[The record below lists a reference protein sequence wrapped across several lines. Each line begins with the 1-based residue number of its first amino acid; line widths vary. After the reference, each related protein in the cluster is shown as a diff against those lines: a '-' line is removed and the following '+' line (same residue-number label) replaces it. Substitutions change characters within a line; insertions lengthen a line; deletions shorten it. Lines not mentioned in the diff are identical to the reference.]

1 MGNLE
6 PAVRRAVVSP
16 TADATARGRWRALVL
31 TDPVAKLVR
40 NAAHTGITDDTYDL
54 RQLALAAVDLAVA
67 SMGFARE
74 ATLDEVLDTLTGL
87 AARMQPAEEH
97 ASEWRDVAQLV
108 VKGLLNDAR
117 EQRRF
122 SYTFADLSDPG
133 AVRWESYSF
142 RLLSLRDTEYGPV
155 LVASDQAVM
164 LYLDG
169 LDVDI
174 EDAEAALAHVL
185 QRQLDDQRFDA
196 AVRTAAQAERTS
208 RGMAAMLTD
217 LLDAT
222 GRDVRSHDWLVDVPQ
237 RLDRARRHV
246 EGRIGEDDHF
256 LEHVQSGLDAD
267 ISAEVRTASGQIV
280 DLLRSAKRVHLDLE
294 RRLVG
299 AREVFLDAQVRQQ
312 LARRRRLRLLSLGDE
327 LFTPT
332 LALAAPDAGQVAEVF
347 ANRALGASVPRLI
360 RFDDLVDALW
370 APPRVRETPEPT
382 FEDAGDDADIEDVQ
396 RYPDAVLAAAREV
409 LATTRTAP
417 TRLSSLLTAAAG
429 VDRSTVGGAVD
440 DVVELVLLASL
451 WAFAPDIA
459 DADEEASGEVDLL
472 ASGLTAVDDGA
483 RFSHLGVH
491 GADLLVSASVS
502 DQAEASPLDVALA
515 GEGTPR

>member
-1 MGNLE
+1 
-6 PAVRRAVVSP
+6 VSP

-40 NAAHTGITDDTYDL
+40 NAAHSGIADDTYDL
-54 RQLALAAVDLAVA
+54 RQLALAAVDIVVA

-74 ATLDEVLDTLTGL
+74 ATLDEVLDILTGL

-97 ASEWRDVAQLV
+97 AGEWPDVAQLV
-108 VKGLLNDAR
+108 LRGLLNDAH

-122 SYTFADLSDPG
+122 SYTFADLTTPG
-133 AVRWESYSF
+133 AVRWDSYSF

-174 EDAEAALAHVL
+174 EDADAALAHVL

-208 RGMAAMLTD
+208 HGMAAMLTD

-222 GRDVRSHDWLVDVPQ
+222 VRDVRSHDWLVDVPQ

-267 ISAEVRTASGQIV
+267 TSPEVRAASGQIV

-299 AREVFLDAQVRQQ
+299 AREVFLDAQVRQH
-312 LARRRRLRLLSLGDE
+312 LARRRRLRLLALGDE
-327 LFTPT
+327 LFTPS
-332 LALAAPDAGQVAEVF
+332 LALPARDAGQVTDVF
-347 ANRALGASVPRLI
+347 ADRALGASVPRLI

-370 APPRVRETPEPT
+370 TPPRLCETPEAT
-382 FEDAGDDADIEDVQ
+382 SEDAGEDGDVDDIQ
-396 RYPDAVLAAAREV
+396 PYPDAVLTAAREV
-409 LATTRTAP
+409 LAATRIAP
-417 TRLSSLLTAAAG
+417 TRLSALLTAAAG
-429 VDRSTVGGAVD
+429 VDPNTVGGTVEE
-440 DVVELVLLASL
+440 VVELVLLASL

-459 DADEEASGEVDLL
+459 DADEEAGGEVDLL

-483 RFSHLGVH
+483 RFSQLGVH
-491 GADLLVSASVS
+491 GADLLVSASLP
-502 DQAEASPLDVALA
+502 DPTEASPLDAVLA
-515 GEGTPR
+515 GEGRPR

>member
-1 MGNLE
+1 M
-6 PAVRRAVVSP
+6 SS

-40 NAAHTGITDDTYDL
+40 NAAHAGIDDDTYDL

-74 ATLDEVLDTLTGL
+74 ATLDEVVDTLAGI
-87 AARMQPAEEH
+87 ASRMQPTQEH
-97 ASEWRDVAQLV
+97 AAEWRDVAQMV
-108 VKGLLNDAR
+108 VKGLLNDAH

-122 SYTFADLSDPG
+122 SYTFADLTDPV
-133 AVRWESYSF
+133 AVRWDTYSF
-142 RLLSLRDTEYGPV
+142 RLLSLRDTEYAPV

-185 QRQLDDQRFDA
+185 QRQLDDHRFDA

-208 RGMAAMLTD
+208 VGMSAMLTD

-222 GRDVRSHDWLVDVPQ
+222 SRDVRSHDWLVDVPE
-237 RLDRARRHV
+237 RLHRARRHV

-267 ISAEVRTASGQIV
+267 ASSDVRAASGQIV
-280 DLLRSAKRVHLDLE
+280 DLLRHAKQVHLDLE

-299 AREVFLDAQVRQQ
+299 AREVFLDAQVRQR
-312 LARRRRLRLLSLGDE
+312 LARRRRRLRLLSLGEE

-332 LALAAPDAGQVAEVF
+332 LALPAEQATAVVEAF
-347 ANRALGASVPRLI
+347 GDRALGVTVPRLV
-360 RFDDLVDALW
+360 RFDGLVDALW
-370 APPRVRETPEPT
+370 APPRVRETPEATP
-382 FEDAGDDADIEDVQ
+382 EDAGDDDGVEDVQ
-396 RYPDAVLAAAREV
+396 RYPEVVLRAARDVLAV
-409 LATTRTAP
+409 TRTAP
-417 TRLSSLLTAAAG
+417 VRLSELLDAAAAVDPAG
-429 VDRSTVGGAVD
+429 VDGAVD

-459 DADEEASGEVDLL
+459 DVDEEATGEVDLL
-472 ASGLTAVDDGA
+472 ASGLTAVDDGT
-483 RFSHLGVH
+483 RLSHSGIH
-491 GADLLVSASVS
+491 GADLLVTAVMP
-502 DQAEASPLDVALA
+502 DQTDPSPLAAALT
-515 GEGTPR
+515 GEGSLR